1 MEISACVWKEMG
13 MWAFLIDLSKAFDCL
28 NHDLLIK
35 KLTAFKLMTKVDTS
49 YNQFSKIDFQYIH
62 T

>member
-35 KLTAFKLMTKVDTS
+35 KLTAFKIMTKVDTS
-49 YNQFSKIDFQYIH
+49 YN
-62 T
+62 